1 MTIPS
6 SLAQI
11 LGRTMVLVAHPDDES
26 IACGGLLQKMRSP
39 FVVFATDGAPEDD
52 FFWGR
57 YGSRAAYSKLRQEEA
72 LSALD
77 QVGVSE
83 VEFLANDA
91 AESVRLED
99 QKLFRMIRTALQLL
113 RKMIEEKR
121 PDALLTLA
129 YEGGHPDHD
138 TCSFLA
144 AQLGRESRLPIW
156 EMPLYHRN
164 SDGSGVYQRFVRE
177 AKDEVI
183 EVAITGEMLERKERM
198 LQSYKSQFDALPHFE
213 PERERFRPQAQYDYT
228 QPPHPGKTNYEVW
241 QWAMTAKEVC
251 DAFSAALDR
260 KEQRGQSGR

>member
-1 MTIPS
+1 MIPS
-6 SLAQI
+6 SLAPI

-26 IACGGLLQKMRSP
+26 IACGGLLQKMRKP
-39 FVVFATDGAPEDD
+39 FVVFATDGAPEDA

-57 YGSRAAYSKLRQEEA
+57 YGSRAAYSQLRQEEA

-77 QVGVSE
+77 HVGVSD
-83 VEFLANDA
+83 VEFLADHA
-91 AESVRLED
+91 AAPVRLED
-99 QKLFRMIRTALQLL
+99 QKLFRAIPAALELL
-113 RKMIEEKR
+113 RKLMNDKK
-121 PDALLTLA
+121 PDSLLTLA

-144 AQLGRESRLPIW
+144 AQLGREFSRPVW

-183 EVAITGEMLERKERM
+183 EVAITGDMLVRKERM

-213 PERERFRPQAQYDYT
+213 PKRERFRPQVQYDYT
-228 QPPHPGKTNYEVW
+228 RPPHEGKTNYEVW
-241 QWAMTAKEVC
+241 QWAMTAEDVSE
-251 DAFSAALDR
+251 AFSVALDR
-260 KEQRGQSGR
+260 KELRGQSGR